1 MTLRSSNSPRTNAKR
16 LQPAFEGLEERK
28 LLSRTPLNA
37 AAASSAGGV
46 FSQDN
51 RVFSYTTPTGGHAV
65 IQVIGLGNL
74 LGTTLTPSDALELV
88 YGDTNAFSKIVGTVT
103 GGGGHAPL
111 ESIQNSQLID
121 AGISNSLSGQGGNVA
136 ESFLLSPFDLIEGGR
151 INLTPG
157 VNNLSLDSI
166 GPDTQVNLRALPPAP
181 VTTTVL
187 PTSSLLVGSATNS
200 GSSSSTSETAGA
212 SGNIVVFR
220 QFATTTTAS
229 NSASGTTLEALQST
243 TVTNP
248 YGVSTTFVSNGNG
261 SQTLTG
267 ISGQFTSAG
276 NIVEPLPAGQP
287 IQTVPPAPPG
297 IILKVNKVHGDLS
310 APINLQT
317 DPRVFGYD
325 PTTGEVIRF
334 ALNLNTKTGVV
345 DSTFNP
351 ISVPGDPAAAGLD
364 LAWNGE
370 QRVVLVSSGTIVYA
384 FNATTGAP
392 VGSFTDVNSFIG
404 ALPINSVAGTDTLT
418 VLGSFQT
425 NQLYAI
431 NLPASLQ
438 TGIAQ
443 PAPGNPQPFT
453 PQAEFTLLGGL
464 TSSPGTNFV
473 FASVA
478 AHLDSTQPAQTQLGI
493 QAVSTAVV
501 STVKGQGSVFSNLL
515 TGSANTAVKE
525 GNAFVN
531 VPAAQPATSPPGPAL
546 GSIDQSLALVLGA
559 SGGTNTVDTQNG
571 TFTFDYPNALAGLS
585 ETFRPD
591 LVGSALIDIQGTV
604 QSVRGGTATGMVLND
619 TGNLNLVKFDSVT
632 KSTIVGQPIGHIQFR
647 TRKNVLI
654 LTPSRTA
661 AGRNGVTVNKSL
673 QQIGPLT
680 QPNDVG

>member
-1 MTLRSSNSPRTNAKR
+1 M
-16 LQPAFEGLEERK
+16 
-28 LLSRTPLNA
+28 
-37 AAASSAGGV
+37 
-46 FSQDN
+46 
-51 RVFSYTTPTGGHAV
+51 
-65 IQVIGLGNL
+65 
-74 LGTTLTPSDALELV
+74 

-418 VLGSFQT
+418 VLGSYQT